1 MVSRLADEVVLNVAG
16 YASPVRLRPSLRAAI
31 RLEQRFGFA
40 AILKGIA
47 ENNLTVM
54 ASIIEEAAITDP
66 ADLMQAIEFEPLGKV
81 LPALQSKLIE
91 FVALLIGSDD
101 NDAKEEAPANAGK
114 AVSFAEYHE
123 RLFQIG
129 TGWLGWSPADTLDAT
144 PAEIL
149 AAFKGRQEMIS
160 TVLKA
165 VFGSAEDDGQPAEF
179 DPEPA
184 YEREE
189 YLALK
194 DLGKVR

>member
-1 MVSRLADEVVLNVAG
+1 MVSRLADDVVLNLAG

-40 AILKGIA
+40 ALLKGIT
-47 ENNLTVM
+47 ENSLTVI
-54 ASIIEEAAITDP
+54 ASIIEEAAIDDP
-66 ADLMQAIEFEPLGKV
+66 ANLMQAIEFEPLGKA
-81 LPALQSKLIE
+81 LPALQGKLIE
-91 FVALLIGSDD
+91 FVALLIGAGD
-101 NDAKEEAPANAGK
+101 NDAEEKAPAATGK
-114 AVSFAEYHE
+114 AVSFAAYHE
-123 RLFQIG
+123 RLFSIG

-149 AAFKGRQEMIS
+149 AAFRGRQEMIG

-165 VFGSAEDDGQPAEF
+165 VFGSAEDDDKPAEF